1 MKKSFF
7 GEIVRGI
14 WRENP
19 IFVIMLGLC
28 PTLAVTTSLKNG
40 VGMAAAATFVLIF
53 SNLIISLLRR
63 VIPEGVRIP
72 CFIVVIATFV
82 TIVDLVMSAYLPDL
96 HKALGIFIP
105 LIVVN
110 CIILGRAEAFASKNK
125 PVYSVADGIGIG
137 LGFLLALVI
146 ISGIREVTGSG
157 ELWGY
162 PLAHWE
168 RLKPWFQPALVM
180 TQPVGA
186 FLLIGL
192 LLGLFK
198 WARMGKE
205 ERAKRAAF
213 VRQRAIADELAR
225 EAAERAAKKKQK
237 KQGSE
242 NSSQ

>member
-1 MKKSFF
+1 MKKSFA

-28 PTLAVTTSLKNG
+28 PTLAVTTSLQNG
-40 VGMAAAATFVLIF
+40 VGMAIAATFVLIF
-53 SNLIISLLRR
+53 SNLIISALRR
-63 VIPEGVRIP
+63 FIPEGVRIP

-82 TIVDLVMSAYLPDL
+82 TIVDLVMSAFLPDL

-110 CIILGRAEAFASKNK
+110 CIILGRAEAYASKN
-125 PVYSVADGIGIG
+125 PVHFSVADGIGIG

-157 ELWGY
+157 EFWGY

-168 RLKPWFQPALVM
+168 QLKPWFQPALVM

-192 LLGLFK
+192 LLGAFQ
-198 WARMGKE
+198 WARMAKQ
-205 ERAKRAAF
+205 KRATRTAHAKQ
-213 VRQRAIADELAR
+213 RQIAEQLAR
-225 EAAERAAKKKQK
+225 EAAERAAKKQK
-237 KQGSE
+237 KEDSE
-242 NSSQ
+242 